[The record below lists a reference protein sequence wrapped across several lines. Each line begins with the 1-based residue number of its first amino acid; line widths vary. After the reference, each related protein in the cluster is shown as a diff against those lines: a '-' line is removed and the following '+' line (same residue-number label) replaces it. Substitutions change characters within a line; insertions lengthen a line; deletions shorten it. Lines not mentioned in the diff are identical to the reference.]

1 MVYEG
6 PQWLFIYG
14 NKGIEIRTNTLQLDE
29 NSIKTYEQKGM
40 VLLK

>member
-6 PQWLFIYG
+6 STVAIYLREQ
-14 NKGIEIRTNTLQLDE
+14 GIEIRTNTLQLDE
-29 NSIKTYEQKGM
+29 NNIKTYEQKGM